1 MQATAEELT
10 EAEAGLVSQQL
21 QLLHNTALHGASDS
35 HQGPLGQCV
44 CVHALVCEEDILRR

>member
-21 QLLHNTALHGASDS
+21 QLLHNTALHGASDT

-44 CVHALVCEEDILRR
+44 CARSRV